1 MVPYLRNFSVSPN
14 YALNKQLVV
23 LRSVIIDG
31 DIIVHIEIDKS
42 GHSRLENKKIKE
54 GDTSADMFV
63 K

>member
-42 GHSRLENKKIKE
+42 GHGRLENKKIKE